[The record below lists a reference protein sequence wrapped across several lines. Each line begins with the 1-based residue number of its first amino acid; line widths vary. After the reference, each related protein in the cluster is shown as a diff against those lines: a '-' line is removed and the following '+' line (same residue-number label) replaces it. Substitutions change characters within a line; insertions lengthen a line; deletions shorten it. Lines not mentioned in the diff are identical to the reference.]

1 MNEVS
6 KWIVSGAEVREG
18 LRLLSIYAPN
28 RHLEAIVTADP
39 KRFAGLLKK
48 KLLQFADM
56 VPVEDVK
63 PARRAVSFREE
74 WPFLSDPKCPPELKV
89 LAADKITAYHNYI
102 EGHEE
107 LFSCTSLESCFETAK
122 KVIKNFSENRKI
134 LSEFRFFA
142 EHGKCLGKHG
152 IFAES
157 RRIADLRALPISQ
170 LFRKQKNLEGSI
182 WRIGNEISKGTK
194 PHLLAEREERME
206 SKRRE
211 LAEVNRMIEDFE
223 HHR

>member
-1 MNEVS
+1 MF
-6 KWIVSGAEVREG
+6 R
-18 LRLLSIYAPN
+18 N
-28 RHLEAIVTADP
+28 R
-39 KRFAGLLKK
+39 KKSYK
-48 KLLQFADM
+48 KL
-56 VPVEDVK
+56 
-63 PARRAVSFREE
+63 FR
-74 WPFLSDPKCPPELKV
+74 K
-89 LAADKITAYHNYI
+89 
-102 EGHEE
+102 
-107 LFSCTSLESCFETAK
+107 
-122 KVIKNFSENRKI
+122 SEI

-194 PHLLAEREERME
+194 PHLLTEREERME